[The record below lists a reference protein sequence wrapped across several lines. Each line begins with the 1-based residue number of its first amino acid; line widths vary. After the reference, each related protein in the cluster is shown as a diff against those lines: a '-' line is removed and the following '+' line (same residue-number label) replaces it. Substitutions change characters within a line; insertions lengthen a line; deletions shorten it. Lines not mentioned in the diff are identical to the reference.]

1 MSYCPKCGAQ
11 LPDNARFCGICGAP
25 IASAPAAGQ
34 FQQQQTGGYAPQYRQ
49 QTGSYN
55 TQQFS
60 QQQTGGYAPQYPQQ
74 QYQQPRQQNYGWQ
87 QQQYPQQQYQQQ
99 YQQPRQYGAG
109 DYGWQR
115 PTPPEKPVR
124 HLGLLRLLS
133 ILFALGLIAAA
144 VGIGC
149 QLYFDRS
156 YDKIHD
162 SALAEIR
169 ETYKDSEQNTEV
181 VNSIDDKVVA
191 RNKADIRSLIAA
203 MVREDPKGLKTALKN
218 TLIDVIRDTDEL
230 SEIYS
235 ASSDNIKTFVSDLAD
250 SVEDQLILEYA
261 KEFNK
266 ECSQEFGF
274 RWLMLQV
281 GARSLLVVMIGGGLA
296 LLCFLLWLI
305 LHGPSAG
312 AARSWF
318 VPMLVIA
325 LLLAAAIIAV
335 SLFVI
340 DPVTFPEI
348 RTALSKEGA
357 MSWSEAKQAEINEL
371 TDKTGTNIGNVIQK
385 HQSLLLQ
392 AASSVLQKYPELST
406 YLNLNSLPISLN

>member
-25 IASAPAAGQ
+25 IAAAPAAGQ

-55 TQQFS
+55 TQQFR
-60 QQQTGGYAPQYPQQ
+60 QQQTGGYAPQYQQQ
-74 QYQQPRQQNYGWQ
+74 QYQQPRQQQYGWQ
-87 QQQYPQQQYQQQ
+87 QQQYQQQYPQQQYQQ

-115 PTPPEKPVR
+115 PAPAEKPAR

-133 ILFALGLIAAA
+133 VLFALGLIAAA
-144 VGIGC
+144 IGIGC
-149 QLYFDRS
+149 QLYFDRT

-162 SALAEIR
+162 SVLNEIK
-169 ETYKDSEQNTEV
+169 EIYQDSEQDTTLISSMDN
-181 VNSIDDKVVA
+181 KVVA
-191 RNKADIRSLIAA
+191 RNKTDIRSLIAA
-203 MVREDPKGLKTALKN
+203 MVREDPKSLKTALKN

-235 ASSDNIKTFVSDLAD
+235 ASSDDIKTFVSDLAD

-261 KEFNK
+261 KEFNR

-281 GARSLLVVMIGGGLA
+281 GVRSRLVVVAGGGLA

-325 LLLAAAIIAV
+325 LLLAAAVIAV

-348 RTALSKEGA
+348 QT
-357 MSWSEAKQAEINEL
+357 
-371 TDKTGTNIGNVIQK
+371 
-385 HQSLLLQ
+385 
-392 AASSVLQKYPELST
+392 
-406 YLNLNSLPISLN
+406 

>member
-87 QQQYPQQQYQQQ
+87 QQQYPQHQYQQQ

-133 ILFALGLIAAA
+133 VLFALGLIAAA
-144 VGIGC
+144 IGIGC
-149 QLYFDRS
+149 QLYFDRT

-162 SALAEIR
+162 SALNEIK
-169 ETYKDSEQNTEV
+169 EAYQGSGQDTEMISSMD
-181 VNSIDDKVVA
+181 NKVVA

-235 ASSDNIKTFVSDLAD
+235 ASSDDIKTFVSDLAD

-266 ECSQEFGF
+266 ECSQEFGL

-281 GARSLLVVMIGGGLA
+281 GARSLLVAIIGGGLA

-305 LHGPSAG
+305 LRGPSAG

-371 TDKTGTNIGNVIQK
+371 TEKTGTNIGNVIQK
-385 HQSLLLQ
+385 HQALLLQ
-392 AASSVLQKYPELST
+392 AASSVLQKHPELST